1 MFFIKFTFTSK
12 KKEIEERQRD
22 TLNVTDIQHNSPLNS
37 EQTFW

>member
-12 KKEIEERQRD
+12 KRELEERKRA

-37 EQTFW
+37 VQTL